1 VRSRSFFIV
10 AAVLVLLLAAAGGVY
25 AYDSGR
31 QQLIARGI
39 TVGGVDVG
47 GLRAPAA
54 RQRLRAAVLVPLNRP
69 VVATYHGRHFTLT
82 PAQARVGVD
91 IEASVAQAVQ
101 RSRSGNILARTER
114 SLRGTRLNDDV
125 NLDITYNRAAIRR
138 MVKRISARIDRPA
151 RDAAVNLEKGDV
163 NPTPSA
169 DGLAVRAARL
179 RSQLR
184 RSLLSPAGS
193 RSVRVRTKV
202 VQPKVTTQQLADKYP
217 AVVIVN
223 RGAFKLTLYRHLK
236 LAKSYGIAVG
246 QVGLETP
253 AGLYHVQNKAVNPAW
268 TMPNSSWVAP
278 GDRGKVIP
286 GGSPENPLKAR
297 WLGIFAGA
305 GIHGTDNVGSIGT
318 AASHGCIRMRIPDV
332 VELYPQVPVNAPV
345 YIA

>member
-31 QQLIARGI
+31 QHQIARGI
-39 TVGGVDVG
+39 TVGGVAVG
-47 GLRAPAA
+47 GLEAPAA
-54 RQRLRAAVLVPLNRP
+54 ERRLRAAVLEPLSRP
-69 VVATYHGRHFTLT
+69 VVATYHGKHFTLT

-91 IEASVAQAVQ
+91 VEGSVARAVQ

-114 SLRGTRLNDDV
+114 GLRGSRLSEDV
-125 NLDITYNRAAIRR
+125 DLDITYNRAAIRR
-138 MVKRISARIDRPA
+138 MVKRISARVDRPA
-151 RDAAVNLEKGDV
+151 RDAAVDLEKGSVD
-163 NPTPSA
+163 PTPSA
-169 DGLAVRAARL
+169 DGLAVRAASL

-184 RSLLSPAGS
+184 RRLLSTDGS

-202 VQPKVTTQQLADKYP
+202 VRPAVTTDKLAEKYP

-236 LAKSYGIAVG
+236 LAKTYSIAVG

-268 TMPNSSWVAP
+268 TMPNSDWVAP

-286 GGSPENPLKAR
+286 GGSAENPLKAR